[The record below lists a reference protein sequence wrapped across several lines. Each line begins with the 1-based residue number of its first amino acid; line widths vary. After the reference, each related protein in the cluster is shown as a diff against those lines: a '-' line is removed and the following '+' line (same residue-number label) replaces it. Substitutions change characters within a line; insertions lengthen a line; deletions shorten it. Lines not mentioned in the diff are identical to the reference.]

1 VGNKHNL
8 CAEVVESTDKAIAL
22 WEHTSA
28 CGIKRLETALV
39 SVGMSVD
46 SLHHIQAALDAQ
58 YGGEGGH
65 SRIIIKRALL
75 ITEGLKEKGAE

>member
-1 VGNKHNL
+1 VATKK
-8 CAEVVESTDKAIAL
+8 VVYQVTESQDKAIAL
-22 WEHTSA
+22 WEHTSS

-46 SLHHIQAALDAQ
+46 NLHHIQAALDAQ
-58 YGGEGGH
+58 YGGGGH
-65 SRIIIKRALL
+65 SQIIIKRALL